1 MDLSKLTDEQL
12 EIAEKIA
19 KKAKAKGL
27 NPDFVLPMV
36 MAESG
41 FNPKA
46 ESKKGAIGVMQ
57 LMPDTAK
64 GLRVNPH
71 DMDENIDGGLNLLK
85 ELISNKKIGNDPYR
99 VLAGYNASTET
110 RNKFYETGDLAV
122 LPDETIYHMDKVSS
136 FYGGALPK
144 VQIGEGTDEPAK
156 AETSAPGEG
165 EGDGKTIPAS
175 TAAGSAENVIMG
187 GIGAGTGA
195 HIAGGIET
203 GKRAI
208 PLIQGL
214 YNKFTGDTEYMNKPQ
229 SRASLQ
235 RYLNSQIAEDLRLP
249 LKDLEKVAGAGKPVR
264 TMSEVQ
270 AALANIK
277 GSPSERVAK
286 TTSID
291 PKTGQP
297 RQIFTTTPGKAP
309 IDLSAYK
316 HTPTV
321 MSRAAD
327 QAKQGADIVKGALPS
342 VARVG
347 VGALG
352 GALAGSQLYDAF
364 KEYDYDK
371 KGLHM
376 PTARNAAQFA
386 SGAGGALSM
395 LPFGVTQGVGLAL
408 QAPELAYQGYE
419 GLKNLNERRKSATR
433 EDTDRMLMNVDP
445 MGNPMP

>member
-12 EIAEKIA
+12 DIADKIA

-71 DMDENIDGGLNLLK
+71 DMDENIEGGLNLLK
-85 ELISNKKIGNDPYR
+85 ELISNKKIGNDPYK
-99 VLAGYNASTET
+99 VLAGYNTSTET

-122 LPDETIYHMDKVSS
+122 LPDETINHMDKVSTY
-136 FYGGALPK
+136 YGGALPK
-144 VQIGEGTDEPAK
+144 VQIGESTEEPAK
-156 AETSAPGEG
+156 TETSEAAEPGAG
-165 EGDGKTIPAS
+165 ETVPAS
-175 TAAGSAENVIMG
+175 SAAGSDENVIMG
-187 GIGAGTGA
+187 GIGVGTGLQV
-195 HIAGGIET
+195 AGGIET
-203 GKRAI
+203 GKRAL
-208 PLIQGL
+208 PLLQGL
-214 YNKFTGDTEYMNKPQ
+214 YEKATGNTDYMNRPQ

-235 RYLNSQIAEDLRLP
+235 RYLNSQIADDLRIP
-249 LKDLEKVAGAGKPVR
+249 LKDLEKVAGGGKPVR

-297 RQIFTTTPGKAP
+297 RKIFTTTPGTAP

-316 HTPTV
+316 HTPTL
-321 MSRAAD
+321 MTRAAD
-327 QAKQGADIVKGALPS
+327 QAVQAGEVVKGALPS

-364 KEYDYDK
+364 KEYDYPN

-376 PTARNAAQFA
+376 PSARNAAQFA

-395 LPFGVTQGVGLAL
+395 LPFGVTQGAGLVL
-408 QAPELAYQGYE
+408 QAPELGYQAYE
-419 GLKNLNERRKSATR
+419 GLKAMNERRKRATR

>member
-12 EIAEKIA
+12 EIADKIA

-71 DMDENIDGGLNLLK
+71 DMDENIEGGLNLLK

-122 LPDETIYHMDKVSS
+122 LPDETINHMDKVSTY
-136 FYGGALPK
+136 YGGALPK
-144 VQIGEGTDEPAK
+144 VQIGEATEEPAK
-156 AETSAPGEG
+156 AETPEAVEGAGE
-165 EGDGKTIPAS
+165 TVPAS
-175 TAAGSAENVIMG
+175 SAAGAEDNTIMG
-187 GIGAGTGA
+187 VVGGATGA
-195 HIAGGIET
+195 KLAGSIEG
-203 GKRAI
+203 GKRVLPI
-208 PLIQGL
+208 LQSL
-214 YNKFTGDTEYMNKPQ
+214 YEKQTGSTAYMHRPQ

-235 RYLNSQIAEDLRLP
+235 RYLNSQIAEDLRIP
-249 LKDLEKVAGAGKPVR
+249 LKELEKVAGNGKPVR

-270 AALANIK
+270 DALAYIK
-277 GSPSERVAK
+277 GTPSERVAK

-291 PKTGQP
+291 PKTGLP
-297 RQIFTTTPGKAP
+297 KQIFTTTPGRAP
-309 IDLSAYK
+309 VDLSAYK
-316 HTPTV
+316 HTPTI
-321 MSRAAD
+321 MTRAAD
-327 QAKQGADIVKGALPS
+327 QAAHGADIVKGALPS

-364 KEYDYDK
+364 KEYDYPN
-371 KGLHM
+371 KGLRV

-386 SGAGGALSM
+386 SGVGGALSM
-395 LPFGVTQGVGLAL
+395 LPFGVTQGAGLVL

-419 GLKNLNERRKSATR
+419 GLKALNERRKNATK
-433 EDTDRMLMNVDP
+433 EDTDRMLMNVDL
-445 MGNPMP
+445 MGNPIP